1 LKTILV
7 VDDEKMILRLSTEAL
22 ESLGDDFEVKTALN
36 GKEAVQLLEAGHVDL
51 VLTDLKMPEMD
62 GYELLSF
69 MSKKYRHIPVVVMT
83 GYGSPEIAK
92 RLKQKGVV
100 HYVEKPFE
108 VDELKEIVSQI
119 LSDKSKGYIHGFT
132 LANFLQAVEVEQ
144 KTLTLRIG
152 SKGQSGYLYLENG
165 ELIDAENDEGL
176 RGEEAAVAI
185 LCWDNAEIEIQGT
198 HNRPRTIESSLMHIL
213 LESSKLKDE
222 KTEAGEAGDLLEE
235 GIRLAEAHHLKEGHE
250 VIAKFLK
257 ENPRS
262 ARGWLWFS
270 RITVYIKS
278 IESALKNAA
287 KLAPKDPDVIE
298 EVKRFKLAKERGGDA
313 EQVRRCPFC
322 WFAMETKS
330 VQCPYCKAH
339 LFIHPNFFSS
349 MGEAEADILEGAVER
364 YMRVIGR
371 EKNINAYYFLS
382 VAHLNLEHWEEAL
395 NLFHKTVKLS
405 PNKEIF
411 SEQLRTLVNHMAMDA
426 TTSTFE
432 QELGGRGSKSDKAAE
447 GAAPSEEEGR
457 KKILVVEDS
466 STTRKVI
473 SIALG
478 QKGYDIIEA
487 RDGLEALSRLNEEKP
502 DLILLDIILPKMDGY
517 KILSIIKSNAVFKD
531 IPVIMLTSRDGFMN
545 KMKGKLAGSTAYL
558 TKPFD
563 PNVLV
568 RTIERHL
575 NPEPESRPI

>member
-1 LKTILV
+1 MKTILV
-7 VDDEKMILRLSTEAL
+7 VDDEKMILRLATEAL
-22 ESLGDDFEVKTALN
+22 GSLGADFDVKTALN
-36 GKEAVQLLEAGHVDL
+36 GKEAVQVLDSNDVDL

-69 MSKKYRHIPVVVMT
+69 MSKKFRHIPIVVMT

-100 HYVEKPFE
+100 HYIEKPFE
-108 VDELKEIVSQI
+108 VDELKEVISQI
-119 LSDKSKGYIHGFT
+119 LSEKSKGYIHGFT

-144 KTLTLRIG
+144 KTLTLRIV
-152 SKGQSGYLYLENG
+152 SKGRSGYLYLENG
-165 ELIDAENDEGL
+165 ELIDAENGEGL
-176 RGEEAAVAI
+176 RGEEAAIAI
-185 LCWDNAEIEIQGT
+185 LCWDNAEIEIQGM

-235 GIRLAEAHHLKEGHE
+235 GVRLAEAHHHKEAQE
-250 VIAKFLK
+250 VITRFLK
-257 ENPRS
+257 DNPRS
-262 ARGWLWFS
+262 PKGWLWYS
-270 RITVYIKS
+270 RIMVYIKT

-287 KLAPKDPDVIE
+287 KLAPKDPEVIE
-298 EVKRFKLAKERGGDA
+298 EVKRFKLAKEKAGDA
-313 EQVRRCPFC
+313 DQVRRCPFC
-322 WFAMETKS
+322 WFPMDTKA
-330 VQCPYCKAH
+330 VQCPFCKAH

-349 MGEAEADILEGAVER
+349 MGEAETEILEGAVER

-411 SEQLRTLVNHMAMDA
+411 SEQLRALVNHMAMDA

-432 QELGGRGSKSDKAAE
+432 QELSGKGGKTDKSAGTASPGDE
-447 GAAPSEEEGR
+447 TGR

-473 SIALG
+473 AIALG

-517 KILSIIKSNAVFKD
+517 KILSIIKNNAVFKD
-531 IPVIMLTSRDGFMN
+531 IPVIMLTSRDGFMS

-568 RTIERHL
+568 KTIERHL
-575 NPEPESRPI
+575 HPEPES

>member
-1 LKTILV
+1 MKTILV
-7 VDDEKMILRLSTEAL
+7 VDDEKMILRLATEAL
-22 ESLGDDFEVKTALN
+22 ESLGDEFKVNTALS
-36 GKEAVQLLEAGHVDL
+36 GKEAVQFLEAGNVDL

-69 MSKKYRHIPVVVMT
+69 MSKKFRHIPVVAMT

-100 HYVEKPFE
+100 HYLEKPFE
-108 VDELKEIVSQI
+108 VDELREIASQI
-119 LSDKSKGYIHGFT
+119 LSEKSKGYIHGFT
-132 LANFLQAVEVEQ
+132 LANFLQTVEVEQ

-152 SKGQSGYLYLENG
+152 SKGRSGYLYLENG
-165 ELIDAENDEGL
+165 ELIDAEDNEGL

-185 LCWDNAEIEIQGT
+185 LCWDNAEIEIQGA

-222 KTEAGEAGDLLEE
+222 QSETGKSGDLLDQ
-235 GIRLAEAHHLKEGHE
+235 GIRLAEAHHLKEAHE

-262 ARGWLWFS
+262 AKGWFWFS
-270 RITVYIKS
+270 RLTVYIKS
-278 IESALKNAA
+278 IESALKKAA

-298 EVKRFKLAKERGGDA
+298 EVKRFKLAKERGGEA

-322 WFAMETKS
+322 WFAMETKA

-349 MGEAEADILEGAVER
+349 MGEAETEILEGAVER

-395 NLFHKTVKLS
+395 DLFHKTVKLS
-405 PNKEIF
+405 PDKEIF
-411 SEQLRTLVNHMAMDA
+411 SEQLRALVNHMAMDA
-426 TTSTFE
+426 TASTFE
-432 QELGGRGSKSDKAAE
+432 QELGAVGGRAEKAPKAFSMSTAE
-447 GAAPSEEEGR
+447 DR

-473 SIALG
+473 AIALG
-478 QKGYDIIEA
+478 QKGYEIIEA

-517 KILSIIKSNAVFKD
+517 KILSIIKSSAVFQH

-545 KMKGKLAGSTAYL
+545 KMKGKLAGTTAYL

-568 RTIERHL
+568 QTIERHL
-575 NPEPESRPI
+575 HPEPRS